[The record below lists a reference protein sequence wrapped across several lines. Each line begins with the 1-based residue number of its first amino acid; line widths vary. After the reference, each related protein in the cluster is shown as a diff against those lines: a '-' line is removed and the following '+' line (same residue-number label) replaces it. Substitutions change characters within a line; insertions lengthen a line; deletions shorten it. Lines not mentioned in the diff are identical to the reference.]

1 MTHHVLTRLLTRPTL
16 SRWVR
21 QAQCTPGTV
30 RQAQCTR
37 NISVMRPT
45 IHDEDSARSFVN
57 SLSKSE
63 KELLQVSLEAVHGGG
78 LTGAPPL
85 TSKLLWTEFL
95 YCSIPFLGFGFLD
108 NSIMLCAGEYID
120 LTLGATLG
128 ISTLAAAAFG
138 NLISDVAGIGM
149 AGTVENNIKRF
160 LGQSSVLTSAQRE
173 MPKARYYQFFGRC
186 VGICVGCLFGMWPL
200 LLYSKDVKEEELD

>member
-1 MTHHVLTRLLTRPTL
+1 MHGYVL
-16 SRWVR
+16 SRVLSRPKRWV
-21 QAQCTPGTV
+21 QCV
-30 RQAQCTR
+30 RY
-37 NISVMRPT
+37 ISVMRPT
-45 IHDEDSARSFVN
+45 IHDEESASSFVS

-63 KELLQVSLEAVHGGG
+63 KMLLQESLEAVNGGAMN
-78 LTGAPPL
+78 TPPL
-85 TSKLLWTEFL
+85 TSRLLWTEAL
-95 YCSIPFLGFGFLD
+95 YSSIPFLGFGFLD

-120 LTLGATLG
+120 LTLGTALG

-149 AGTVENNIKRF
+149 AGTVENNIKRV
-160 LGQSSVLTSAQRE
+160 LGQTSVLTPAQRE

-200 LLYSKDVKEEELD
+200 LLYSKEVEEEEVD

>member
-1 MTHHVLTRLLTRPTL
+1 
-16 SRWVR
+16 
-21 QAQCTPGTV
+21 
-30 RQAQCTR
+30 
-37 NISVMRPT
+37 VMRPT
-45 IHDEDSARSFVN
+45 IHDSESATSFVN

-63 KELLQVSLEAVHGGG
+63 KELLQGSLEAVNGGSVN
-78 LTGAPPL
+78 GAPL
-85 TSKLLWTEFL
+85 TSKLLWTEALFS
-95 YCSIPFLGFGFLD
+95 SIPFLGFGFLD

-149 AGTVENNIKRF
+149 AGTVENNIKRV
-160 LGQSSVLTSAQRE
+160 LGRSSVLTSAQRE

-186 VGICVGCLFGMWPL
+186 AGICVGCLFGMWPL
-200 LLYSKDVKEEELD
+200 FLYSKEVEEEELD